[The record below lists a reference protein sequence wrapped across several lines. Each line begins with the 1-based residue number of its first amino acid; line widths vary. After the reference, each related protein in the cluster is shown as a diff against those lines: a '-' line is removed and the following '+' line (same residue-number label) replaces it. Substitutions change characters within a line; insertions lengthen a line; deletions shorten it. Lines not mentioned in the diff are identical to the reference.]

1 MRAKSHAPAP
11 QAARAA
17 MLAAIACLVAMASAR
32 AARADDDPGRVSRR
46 ARAYQA
52 FLEAETLMLDR
63 RIDAAAGRLETAA
76 ALFPDPTLL
85 IEAAR
90 AARALGDSDRAL
102 AFVQEAL
109 AARPGWGTALRER
122 ADLRM
127 ERALGSNDPL
137 QDLEAALEDLRSAM
151 QSDADSSQATVA
163 FAELSSRLG
172 RTGEAI
178 DALLALRARRPLLSD
193 AAILLG
199 RLALADGRDDLGGST
214 LEAVVAREPQ
224 NLEAIDLLASLYESQ
239 ERYDEA
245 IALYNPLLEER
256 QVRPLAE
263 ERIGLLQLSAGRAD
277 AAVATLLQAG
287 RDDPSETRVQLLLA
301 RGYEAQGDIEAAR
314 ASCETFL
321 LVEPESIEGLF
332 ERARLLRQEGDGESA
347 RRGFEEVIRQIE
359 THGTPGPATEATE
372 TMAWAQIGVLAASAR
387 DWDGAAEALRQAA
400 DHASDPQP
408 DLLRLLARAE
418 LERGDAAAAETIAR
432 AVLSLNPADTSFG
445 ALLGEA
451 LLVRGDPAGARARFR
466 DLLAASH
473 HASEAYLSVIDALL
487 KRQRAAEAEAMAREG
502 LLKHP
507 GDDGLLFARGAALEK
522 LGRLKEAERSLGQ
535 AVVANPNN
543 AMALNYLGFLL
554 AEHGQRL
561 ADSILYV
568 KRAVALDPE
577 NPAYL
582 DSLGW
587 ALFKMAR
594 YTPAEEML
602 RTAMR
607 YDSFDP
613 AIREHL
619 GDLLIA
625 TGRRGEAVRQWQA
638 ALEYGHERPDRI
650 RAKLDRA
657 RSVPGG
663 EQATSSRPSR

>member
-1 MRAKSHAPAP
+1 M
-11 QAARAA
+11 
-17 MLAAIACLVAMASAR
+17 R
-32 AARADDDPGRVSRR
+32 AARGLARVGTFLLLLLALMRPGVCADDDPGRVSRR

-52 FLEAETLMLDR
+52 FLEAETLMMDR
-63 RIDAAAGRLETAA
+63 RIDAAAQHLETAA
-76 ALFPDPTLL
+76 ALLPDPSLL
-85 IEAAR
+85 LEAAR

-102 AFVQEAL
+102 VFVQDAL
-109 AARPGWGTALRER
+109 AARPGWGAALRER

-127 ERALGSNDPL
+127 ERALGSDDPL
-137 QDLEAALEDLRSAM
+137 QDLEAALTDLRSAM
-151 QSDADSSQATVA
+151 QADPDSSQATVA

-178 DALLALRARRPLLSD
+178 DALLALRALRPLPSD
-193 AAILLG
+193 AAVLLA
-199 RLALADGRDDLGGST
+199 RLALTDGRDDLGGST
-214 LEAVVAREPQ
+214 LEAVLAREAQ
-224 NLEAIDLLASLYESQ
+224 NLEAIDLLASLYDSK

-245 IALYNPLLEER
+245 IALYKPLLEER
-256 QVRPLAE
+256 PMKPVAE

-277 AAVATLLQAG
+277 AAVAMLLQAG
-287 RDDPSETRVQLLLA
+287 KDDPSETRVQLLLA
-301 RGYEAQGDIEAAR
+301 RAYEAQGDVEAAR

-347 RRGFEEVIRQIE
+347 RRAFQEVIRQIE
-359 THGTPGPATEATE
+359 THGMPGPATEATE

-387 DWDGAAEALRQAA
+387 DWEGAAQALRQAA

-451 LLVRGDPAGARARFR
+451 LLVRGDPTGAQARFR

-473 HASEAYLSVIDALL
+473 HASEAYLSVIDSLL
-487 KRQRAAEAEAMAREG
+487 KRQRAAAAEAMAREG

-543 AMALNYLGFLL
+543 AMALNYLGYML

-568 KRAVALDPE
+568 ERAVALDPE

-582 DSLGW
+582 DSLGF
-587 ALFKMAR
+587 ALFKMER

-602 RTAMR
+602 RAAMR

-613 AIREHL
+613 AIRDHL

-625 TGRRGEAVRQWQA
+625 TGRRGEAVQQWQA

-657 RSVPGG
+657 RSVEAAGP
-663 EQATSSRPSR
+663 APSSRSSR